1 MITEWWTSLD
11 PFMKILWFVALASS
25 VIFVIES
32 IMTFIGADAGDTG
45 GIDMDFDTGLDSPSD
60 IDSGN
65 FGSNLYT
72 FRNFVNFCLGFGWTA
87 ILLRP
92 KVDSTWLLLL
102 IAIAVGVVLVA
113 IVMYM
118 FKLLSNMQQSGTI
131 NVYKSAAG
139 CQGRVYLTIPGER
152 SGEGKVQISIN
163 NAVREYNAVT
173 DGDTIANGKSIKVI
187 EVIDSNTL
195 LVEEINSLII

>member
-11 PFMKILWFVALASS
+11 PFMRTLWIVALGSS
-25 VIFVIES
+25 LIFVIES

-45 GIDMDFDTGLDSPSD
+45 GIDMDFDTG
-60 IDSGN
+60 IDELSSADGSSL
-65 FGSNLYT
+65 GSNLYT

-87 ILLRP
+87 ILLRQ
-92 KVDSTWLLLL
+92 KVDSTGLLLL
-102 IAIAVGVVLVA
+102 IAIAVGIALVA

-118 FKLLSNMQQSGTI
+118 FKLLDSMQQSGTI
-131 NVYKSAAG
+131 NVYKSAVG

-163 NAVREYNAVT
+163 NAVREYTAIT
-173 DGDTIANGKSIKVI
+173 DGDTIANGKAIKVV
-187 EVIDSNTL
+187 EVIDSSTM

>member
-1 MITEWWTSLD
+1 MITEWWASLD
-11 PFMKILWFVALASS
+11 PFMRTLWIVALGSS
-25 VIFVIES
+25 LIFVIES

-45 GIDMDFDTGLDSPSD
+45 GIDMDFDTG
-60 IDSGN
+60 IDDLSNADGSSL
-65 FGSNLYT
+65 GSNLYT

-87 ILLRP
+87 ILLRQ
-92 KVDSTWLLLL
+92 KVDSTGLLLL
-102 IAIAVGVVLVA
+102 IAIAVGIALVA

-118 FKLLSNMQQSGTI
+118 FKLLGSMQQSGTI
-131 NVYKSAAG
+131 NVYKSAVG

-163 NAVREYNAVT
+163 NAVREYTAIT
-173 DGDTIANGKSIKVI
+173 DGDTIANGKAIKVV
-187 EVIDSNTL
+187 EVIDSSTM